1 MPDAAGVA
9 LGIDLGT
16 SGVRAAVL
24 DGAGNVLAVT
34 GTRFAGLGAADAPSV
49 WWRALAH
56 TLGALQARLS
66 LRDVRS
72 VTVDG
77 TSGTLI
83 AIDAAGA
90 AIGPASMYHARADDD
105 AVPARI
111 DAIAPP
117 DSAARGVGSPLARA
131 VELARR
137 PGVRTIL
144 HQADWIAGRLRGRFD
159 ATDANNALK
168 TGGDPD
174 ALAWPDWVAEAGL
187 APALLPAIHLPGAA
201 LGPVGA
207 EGLAAGLSPGAV
219 VHAGTTDGCASFLA
233 TGADRAGDAVTALGS
248 TLVVKLLSDVRI
260 DAPSYGIYSH
270 RIGGRYLVG
279 GASNSGGAVLL
290 GLFGVDRLAA
300 LTAGLRPDM
309 PTGLDYYPLL
319 RAGERFPVSDPA
331 FQPRLEPRPADDGV
345 FFQGVLEGMA
355 MIEATGYARLEQ
367 LGATALRSVRTVGG
381 GAANAGWTAL
391 RQARIGVPF
400 LPSRSEDACVG
411 AAFLGLYGGAAARL
425 PDRAA

>member
-1 MPDAAGVA
+1 
-9 LGIDLGT
+9 
-16 SGVRAAVL
+16 
-24 DGAGNVLAVT
+24 
-34 GTRFAGLGAADAPSV
+34 
-49 WWRALAH
+49 
-56 TLGALQARLS
+56 
-66 LRDVRS
+66 
-72 VTVDG
+72 
-77 TSGTLI
+77 
-83 AIDAAGA
+83 
-90 AIGPASMYHARADDD
+90 
-105 AVPARI
+105 
-111 DAIAPP
+111 
-117 DSAARGVGSPLARA
+117 
-131 VELARR
+131 
-137 PGVRTIL
+137 
-144 HQADWIAGRLRGRFD
+144 
-159 ATDANNALK
+159 
-168 TGGDPD
+168 
-174 ALAWPDWVAEAGL
+174 
-187 APALLPAIHLPGAA
+187 
-201 LGPVGA
+201 
-207 EGLAAGLSPGAV
+207 EGLAAGLPPGAV

-411 AAFLGLYGGAAARL
+411 AA
-425 PDRAA
+425 

>member
-1 MPDAAGVA
+1 MAEAAA

-24 DGAGNVLAVT
+24 DARGNVLAVE
-34 GTRFAGLGAADAPSV
+34 GARFAVLGAADAPAV
-49 WWRALAH
+49 WWRALAD
-56 TLGALQARLS
+56 TLGTLRARLP
-66 LRDVRS
+66 LDGVRS

-77 TSGTLI
+77 TSGTLV
-83 AIDAAGA
+83 AIDQAGSV
-90 AIGPASMYHARADDD
+90 IGPASMYHARAAD
-105 AVPARI
+105 AAVLARI
-111 DAIAPP
+111 DDLAPP
-117 DSAARGVGSPLARA
+117 DSPARGAGSPLARA
-131 VELARR
+131 VDMARR
-137 PGVRTIL
+137 PGVRAIL

-168 TGGDPD
+168 TGADPD
-174 ALAWPDWVAEAGL
+174 ALAWPDWVGGAGL
-187 APALLPAIHLPGAA
+187 APGLLPAIHLPGTP

-207 EGLAAGLSPGAV
+207 EAAALGLPPGAV

-248 TLVVKLLSDVRI
+248 TLVVKLLSDVKV
-260 DAPSYGIYSH
+260 DAAAYGIYSH

-279 GASNSGGAVLL
+279 GASNTGGAVLL
-290 GLFGVDRLAA
+290 ALFGADRLAA
-300 LTAGLRPDM
+300 LTAALRPDR
-309 PTGLDYYPLL
+309 PTGLEYYPLL
-319 RAGERFPVSDPA
+319 RPGERFPVSDPA
-331 FQPRLEPRPADDGV
+331 FPPRLEPRPADDGV

-367 LGATALRSVRTVGG
+367 LGATTLRSVRTVGG

-400 LPSRSEDACVG
+400 LPSVSEDACVG
-411 AAFLGLYGGAAARL
+411 AARLGLFGGLSEGKAA
-425 PDRAA
+425 